1 MKNDFSVDTSKQVK
15 NDFLKKIR
23 VPLGIALLLTGIEVA
38 AGIWMIV
45 HGMMIPQWDDISIYE
60 IGVRGLHY
68 LCVICIF
75 VSLIKVIYDE
85 KPFSHTLV
93 LCARI
98 ICGLYLLG
106 SILLPRLSGFET
118 NYEIFSFGSFT
129 LIDGNF
135 LIRALLLY
143 VFSEIIYEG
152 FSMQKDIEEI
162 L

>member
-1 MKNDFSVDTSKQVK
+1 M
-15 NDFLKKIR
+15 
-23 VPLGIALLLTGIEVA
+23 
-38 AGIWMIV
+38 W
-45 HGMMIPQWDDISIYE
+45 
-60 IGVRGLHY
+60 
-68 LCVICIF
+68 IF